1 VLLGKVYVVSSP
13 SFAQAVFR
21 NKTLSFAP
29 FVVEFVHRME
39 DLSMPAKQAYAE
51 GLHTSVMQ
59 LFAARM
65 NGSARKRMAT
75 IALQELIRILPDRS
89 PSKGDTTDN
98 FYDSPTQ
105 DLWLWI
111 RAIMTI
117 STTSSLLGKE
127 HNPWIKDPSLVD
139 TYW

>member
-1 VLLGKVYVVSSP
+1 MLLGKVYVVSSP

-21 NKTLSFAP
+21 NRSLSFAP

-39 DLSMPAKQAYAE
+39 DLSVSAKQAYSE

-59 LFAARM
+59 LFATRM
-65 NGSARKRMAT
+65 NGSARKRMTA
-75 IALQELIRILPDRS
+75 IALQELAKLLPHHRL
-89 PSKGDTTDN
+89 PEGDMAESCNDT
-98 FYDSPTQ
+98 PVQ
-105 DLWLWI
+105 DLWLWL

-127 HNPWIKDPSLVD
+127 NNPWIINPSLVES
-139 TYW
+139 YW